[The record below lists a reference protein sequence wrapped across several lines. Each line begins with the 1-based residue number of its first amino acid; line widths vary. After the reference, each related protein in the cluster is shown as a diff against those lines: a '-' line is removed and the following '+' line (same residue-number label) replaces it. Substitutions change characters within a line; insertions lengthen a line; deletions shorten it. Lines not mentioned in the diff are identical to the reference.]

1 MYKKIVKYALVL
13 VGLYVAYFATGM
25 ILTRMNIVDKWIIA
39 PNSIIAS
46 DRYKGNQDS
55 STRDSDGP
63 HVFYTKSQV
72 IIKSIT
78 SRDTTVAVSI
88 DTIAITDKIVFPLTC
103 TFSEHPEWNFSTQF
117 RDTLRDEPV
126 EYEPTDSL
134 VAISDIEGNFDAF
147 RRLLTANKVMN
158 NAYQWTFGTG
168 HLVLL
173 GDFFDR
179 GLHVTECLWL
189 IYHLEQEAE
198 KAGGKVH
205 FILGN
210 HDIMNMGNDLRY
222 VRNKYIENAVLL
234 EVHYA
239 DLFKADTELGRW
251 LQTKNVAEKIGELL
265 FVHGGFS
272 QEVND
277 LSLSLRQ
284 ISDLCRPH
292 YCTDNKTRRETFTGP
307 LKTLYSSQTSPFWYR
322 GYVEEDAS
330 EEQIDQTLMMYDA
343 TAIVVGHTLVD
354 NVATLYGGRIIAID
368 TKHADNNSQALLYS
382 GNKLYRI
389 DSSGKRREIRE
400 L

>member
-1 MYKKIVKYALVL
+1 VYRKFVKYVL
-13 VGLYVAYFATGM
+13 LLAGVYAAYVVTGM
-25 ILTRMNIVDKWIIA
+25 VLTGTNVVDKWVVA
-39 PNSIIAS
+39 PNTIIAS
-46 DRYKGNQDS
+46 DKYEQNRDA
-55 STRDSDGP
+55 STRANDGP
-63 HVFYTKSQV
+63 HVFYAKDQV
-72 IIKSIT
+72 IIKSIIN
-78 SRDTTVAVSI
+78 RDTTVALSI
-88 DTIAITDKIVFPLTC
+88 DTIAIADKAAFSLNC

-117 RDTLRDEPV
+117 KDTLRDEPA
-126 EYEPTDSL
+126 EYTSTDSL

-147 RRLLTANKVMN
+147 RRLLTASKVMSN
-158 NAYQWTFGTG
+158 DYRWTFGTG

-222 VRNKYIENAVLL
+222 VRKKYFENAVLL
-234 EVHYA
+234 EVHYP
-239 DLFKADTELGRW
+239 DLFKSDTELGRW
-251 LQTKNVAEKIGELL
+251 LQTKNIAEKIGDML

-277 LSLSLRQ
+277 LSLSLPQ
-284 ISDLCRPH
+284 MSDLCRPH
-292 YCTDNKTRRETFTGP
+292 YCTDNNVRRETFTEP

-322 GYVEEDAS
+322 GYVQEDAS

-343 TAIVVGHTLVD
+343 NAIVIGHTLVD
-354 NVATLYGGRIIAID
+354 NVASLYDGKIIAID

-389 DSSGKRREIRE
+389 DSSGRRRE
-400 L
+400 LQKL